1 MSEQKTAKEE
11 FIEITVAGQA
21 TVVIAQSVT
30 QAKSYAVGEQI
41 KAIKAAAKE
50 QIKAAKSGVLARP
63 LSGGEILRGGY
74 TFDNTFDVRTVPV
87 ETASEA

>member
-1 MSEQKTAKEE
+1 MSEQKTTKEE

-87 ETASEA
+87 KTAPEA